1 MNARN
6 AFSLAGRGA
15 AISAALCLALSG
27 AGVAQQ
33 AVPSYGTQ
41 PAVPSY
47 GTPVAR
53 QEAIKG
59 TLISFDGAYVLYM
72 RDVRGYDDHVS
83 LHQGTVI
90 NPTGIKLVEGMQV
103 TIYGNAN
110 GPTFEAYRI
119 DVSGP
124 QDGGGYYPGASYGY
138 DSGYGSGYGYGYP
151 GYYGGAYPWG
161 LNIGLGW
168 GWGWGGW
175 PYGWGG
181 YYGGYPYGWGWGGY
195 YRGGYYGGYRG
206 RYPYGGG
213 YPGRY
218 PGGHGTIQGSPPGRG
233 GGGVSGGSGGHA
245 PVSRPPRR

>member
-138 DSGYGSGYGYGYP
+138 DSGYGYGYP
-151 GYYGGAYPWG
+151 GYYGGVYPWG

-195 YRGGYYGGYRG
+195 YGGGYYGGYRG
-206 RYPYGGG
+206 RYPYGVG

-218 PGGHGTIQGSPPGRG
+218 PGVHGTIQGSPPGRG